1 MMPRGKNADRDP
13 ANHRSFLE
21 EPHPIRCARKSTDDP
36 MKIMASIIFFSI
48 FFSIL
53 GLLSFYVFIRG
64 LQAIPQNSGIRT
76 PYIVLYWFI
85 ALSFV
90 GGRLLERRLPAILAD
105 PLIWIGSIWLGALL
119 YFFIAVVLLD
129 FLRLVN
135 HFIPFFPIA
144 ITAHYAQSKF
154 ICASSIVGLI
164 GVCLLGGHINSL
176 IPRIEKLNLSV
187 AGKSGTMKSLNIVA
201 ASDIHMGTIV
211 GRARI
216 DHIVN
221 TINSLH
227 PDIVLLPGDI
237 IDEDLAPVIKQN
249 LGESIK
255 NIKSRFGTYAI
266 TGNHEYIGGVE
277 EACAYLTSHGVT
289 VLRDKSVK
297 INDSFFLVGRED
309 RSIGRFSG
317 KQRKGLNEL
326 LDAVDKSYPVLLM
339 DHQPFGLE
347 EASNQGVSLQISGH
361 SHYGQLWPLNYIV
374 TSIYELAWGYKR
386 IGDTHFYV
394 SSGVGTW
401 GPPMRIGNHPEIL
414 NIQLNLQ

>member
-1 MMPRGKNADRDP
+1 
-13 ANHRSFLE
+13 
-21 EPHPIRCARKSTDDP
+21 
-36 MKIMASIIFFSI
+36 MKIMPAIIFFSI
-48 FFSIL
+48 FFLIL

-64 LQAIPQNSGIRT
+64 LQAIPRDSGIRT
-76 PYIVLYWFI
+76 PYIVIYWFI

-90 GGRLLERRLPAILAD
+90 GGRLLERRLPSILAD

-129 FLRLVN
+129 LLRLVN
-135 HFIPFFPIA
+135 YFIPLFPVA
-144 ITAHYAQSKF
+144 ITANYAKSKF
-154 ICASSIVGLI
+154 ICASGIVGLI
-164 GVCLLGGHINSL
+164 GLCILGGHINSL

-216 DHIVN
+216 DRIVN
-221 TINSLH
+221 TINGLN

-255 NIKSRFGTYAI
+255 NIKARFGTYAI

-277 EACAYLTSHGVT
+277 EACAYLTEHGVT
-289 VLRDKSVK
+289 VLRDKSIK
-297 INDSFFLVGRED
+297 INDGFFLVGRED
-309 RSIGRFSG
+309 RSISRFSG
-317 KQRKGLNEL
+317 KQRKDLNVL
-326 LDAVDKSYPVLLM
+326 LAAADKSYPIILM

-347 EASNQGVSLQISGH
+347 EASNQGISLQISGH
-361 SHYGQLWPLNYIV
+361 AHYGQLWPLNYIV
-374 TSIYELAWGYKR
+374 NSIYELSWGYRR
-386 IGDTHFYV
+386 IGPTHFYV

-401 GPPMRIGNHPEIL
+401 GPPVRIGNHPEIVNIHL
-414 NIQLNLQ
+414 NFQ